1 MDYNSRW
8 SRDMQVTKES
18 KMAGT
23 KTIRKRF
30 DTLEE
35 AIEFAKQSEKE
46 IYVRH
51 S

>member
-1 MDYNSRW
+1 MELSDKSRNKY
-8 SRDMQVTKES
+8 V
-18 KMAGT
+18 AT

-46 IYVRH
+46 IYVRN

>member
-8 SRDMQVTKES
+8 SRGMQIKKES

-23 KTIRKRF
+23 K
-30 DTLEE
+30 E
-35 AIEFAKQSEKE
+35 IEFAKQSEKE